1 MGGKWSWPPHMSDG
15 DVSCTAPVLQTL
27 FKCPTPAFVFKSAA
41 EPSRLVHCREGAESI
56 VPAMKSCVWT
66 CKSAPNMGCFWHFDF
81 EMCLPQPHALF
92 GCSSH
97 QMAPHPRALAYLLFR
112 PSGTAKHW
120 KNTAF
125 RDFLPFWRTFLFFL
139 LSSSLTLPFTVAA
152 SVHKKFDF

>member
-1 MGGKWSWPPHMSDG
+1 MSDG

-92 GCSSH
+92 GFSEPTYFFDPPEPQNIGKTQRFATFYLFGAPFSSFYF
-97 QMAPHPRALAYLLFR
+97 PLLWLY
-112 PSGTAKHW
+112 PLLLLHLSIKSLTSK
-120 KNTAF
+120 
-125 RDFLPFWRTFLFFL
+125 LPFNRDCVCVFFVG
-139 LSSSLTLPFTVAA
+139 F
-152 SVHKKFDF
+152 